1 MTALLF
7 FERSLI
13 CLTFFLLLA
22 VIGLILVILAPNR
35 FRKIDIFFD
44 SVIFVLAYGIY
55 YLTSPTIARRDRF
68 ALLVAL
74 LAPLL
79 VISGGILLCLVL
91 SE

>member
-44 SVIFVLAYGIY
+44 SVIFYPL
-55 YLTSPTIARRDRF
+55 PDRT
-68 ALLVAL
+68 ALR
-74 LAPLL
+74 
-79 VISGGILLCLVL
+79 LC
-91 SE
+91 